1 MKRLH
6 ILIAKLTSS
15 AQFML
20 KLKSVILFFK
30 SSTQYF
36 NKTCFVFNS
45 SRYGLCGLKTGG
57 KI

>member
-15 AQFML
+15 AQFKL
-20 KLKSVILFFK
+20 KLKRVVIFFK

-36 NKTCFVFNS
+36 NKTLFFNS
-45 SRYGLCGLKTGG
+45 SMYGLCGLKTGG